1 MTNNNPFKQAEIVKK
16 HLKVM
21 VFGQS
26 GSGKTTFALTAPN
39 AAVIDTERGTDLY
52 SGRDGIAPFG
62 VLRANTLTEIQT
74 AVAFL
79 KTGKHSFETVILDS
93 LTPVYDVLVG
103 ALESKSKSGEMSYR
117 EWGAVKRKMNALYN
131 ALLDLP
137 MHVIITA
144 REAVE
149 YETSGREL
157 RKVGAKPDADKS
169 LSYVFDFVLQMNRDK
184 SGTVIKSRGRDIAP
198 EGGVIKRVT
207 WDVFAP
213 VLDFASSGK
222 AVHLE
227 SMDEA
232 MTHEDV
238 SDTAQRPA
246 QPEQITTPAAI
257 EPAPACDFEHRVVT
271 ITQVRRV
278 KIASG
283 APIWGMVGHD
293 DTGAVYK
300 TSIESRKKLGDA
312 QSIGDVWDTTV
323 GVVTDV
329 DFKVTLEYEKES
341 NYWWFMAVTE

>member
-1 MTNNNPFKQAEIVKK
+1 MSNNNPFKQAAVVKK

-21 VFGQS
+21 VFGS
-26 GSGKTTFALTAPN
+26 AGTGKTTFALTAPN
-39 AAVIDTERGTDLY
+39 AAVIDTERGTDMY
-52 SGRDGIAPFG
+52 AGRDGIAPFG
-62 VLRANTLTEIQT
+62 VLRANTLTEIQGAIT
-74 AVAFL
+74 FL
-79 KTGKHSFETVILDS
+79 KSGKHPFETIILDS

-103 ALESKSKSGEMSYR
+103 ALEAKSKSGEMSYR

-213 VLDFASSGK
+213 VLGYATTGES
-222 AVHLE
+222 VHLQT
-227 SMDEA
+227 MDEA
-232 MTHEDV
+232 IQHEDV
-238 SDTAQRPA
+238 SDKPA
-246 QPEQITTPAAI
+246 QATPTTNAI
-257 EPAPACDFEHRVVT
+257 IDPAPAAELERRT
-271 ITQVRRV
+271 IIV
-278 KIASG
+278 KAVKRIKTNAK
-283 APIWGMVGHD
+283 PIWGLYGYD
-293 DTGAVYK
+293 GAGAEYRF
-300 TSIESRKKLGDA
+300 SIESRDALGANAALGEGWSTTPNTITDLDA
-312 QSIGDVWDTTV
+312 SNQFAAIVEHEAGKWYFM
-323 GVVTDV
+323 GVA
-329 DFKVTLEYEKES
+329 S
-341 NYWWFMAVTE
+341 

>member
-1 MTNNNPFKQAEIVKK
+1 MSNNNPFKQAAAVKK

-21 VFGQS
+21 VFGPA

-39 AAVIDTERGTDLY
+39 AAVIDTERGTDMY
-52 SGRDGIAPFG
+52 AGRDGIAPFA
-62 VLRANTLTEIQT
+62 VIRDNTLAGIESAI
-74 AVAFL
+74 AFL

-103 ALESKSKSGEMSYR
+103 ALEKKSKSGEMSYR

-131 ALLDLP
+131 SLLDLP

-213 VLDFASSGK
+213 VLGYATTGES
-222 AVHLE
+222 VHLQT
-227 SMDEA
+227 MDEA
-232 MTHEDV
+232 IEREDV
-238 SDTAQRPA
+238 TDKPAPVAQPARITEPA
-246 QPEQITTPAAI
+246 QTPELFTVILETVTHCLSKNGTDYYKFDGGVYTFSRAPFRAA
-257 EPAPACDFEHRVVT
+257 
-271 ITQVRRV
+271 
-278 KIASG
+278 G
-283 APIWGMVGHD
+283 
-293 DTGAVYK
+293 
-300 TSIESRKKLGDA
+300 
-312 QSIGDVWDTTV
+312 
-323 GVVTDV
+323 
-329 DFKVTLEYEKES
+329 
-341 NYWWFMAVTE
+341 VTECETWEALPLDEPSELLDKITATVEFKSEGRYQIVSVNPVGGAS